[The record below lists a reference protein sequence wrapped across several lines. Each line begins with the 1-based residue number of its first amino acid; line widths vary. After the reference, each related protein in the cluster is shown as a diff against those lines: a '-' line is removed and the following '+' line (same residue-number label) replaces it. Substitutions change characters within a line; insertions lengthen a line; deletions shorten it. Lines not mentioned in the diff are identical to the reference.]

1 MTDLLS
7 DAGKPKLVKKK
18 RIVERELSQVL
29 IAIRGTKMSSGHVD
43 LDARRAGIGACLVAQ
58 LSGVLSGFPVL
69 PNVRISKVRYN
80 CWKC

>member
-1 MTDLLS
+1 
-7 DAGKPKLVKKK
+7 
-18 RIVERELSQVL
+18 
-29 IAIRGTKMSSGHVD
+29 MSSGHVD
-43 LDARRAGIGACLVAQ
+43 LDARRAGIGAYLVAQ